1 MEQGRVRRG
10 ADAAVRGRKI
20 AFVLFNYP
28 LGVSTMLINSIAL
41 LAQDNQV
48 EVLVS
53 RADRQALPLD
63 PWMEPLLVTY
73 PSFSRWL
80 PIRALRF
87 LLQQLERRMRLPAT
101 RLWWTP
107 GNVDLLLFS
116 AWLRRRARGSG
127 YDILVPVEALS
138 LIAVDRAAVPQAAV
152 IYYNLELLDWDEDTS
167 MHLNKPVLKTLEH
180 RALARVAHVMITSPE
195 RARLFAALNGFPAER
210 VSALPVAPLR
220 QPAYRRTRFFRDKFA
235 IPDDRLLVIYSGN
248 FEPWAQ
254 CLEIIAS
261 MDRWPANAVLV
272 MHTWNRAALGKRYF
286 AQMTSAAAGRPVH
299 FSTEYLLHD
308 ELAPALSSADVGLL
322 FYEAI
327 DANFIEIL
335 FSSNKMAEYM
345 AAGVPVV
352 CSPFPSLGAFV
363 AAEGIGLAAEFAG
376 VGAALARIAGDL
388 PGYREAVARCRTR
401 HFEFE
406 PYFAAAFSAYAEGE
420 SCCRMGR

>member
-1 MEQGRVRRG
+1 VVQGK
-10 ADAAVRGRKI
+10 KI
-20 AFVLFNYP
+20 AFVLFDYP

-41 LAQDNQV
+41 LAASNQV

-53 RADRQALPLD
+53 RAERKALPLD

-73 PSFSRWL
+73 PGFNRWL

-87 LLQQLERRMRLPAT
+87 LLKQLGRRLRLPAT
-101 RLWWTP
+101 LLWWTP
-107 GNVDLLLFS
+107 GNVDVLLFS
-116 AWLRRRARGSG
+116 AWLRRRARDAG
-127 YDILVPVEALS
+127 YDIVIPVEALS
-138 LIAVDRAAVPQAAV
+138 LIAVDRAAVPQVDV
-152 IYYNLELLDWDEDTS
+152 IYYNLELLDWAEDRS
-167 MHLNKPVLKTLEH
+167 MHLNKPVLKALEH

-195 RARLFAALNGFPAER
+195 RGRLFAELNGFPVER

-220 QPAYRRTRFFRDKFA
+220 QPAPRRTRFFRDKFG
-235 IPDDRLLVIYSGN
+235 ISDDRLLVIYSGN

-254 CLEIIAS
+254 CLEIISS

-272 MHTWNRAALGKRYF
+272 MHTWNRAVLAKRYF
-286 AQMTSAAAGRPVH
+286 AQMKSAAAGRPVY

-363 AAEGIGLAAEFAG
+363 AAEGIGLAAEFTA
-376 VGAALARIAGDL
+376 VGAALARIASDL
-388 PGYREAVARCRTR
+388 PGYREAVARCRAR

-406 PYFAAAFSAYAEGE
+406 PYFTAAFSAYAEGE